1 MQRSRGSSRSAGLLA
16 VRQHQPQR
24 PAAATPIPP
33 PPQFKPPPLPDEDED
48 GCFIRPI
55 TRTRSPLPPSS
66 SGTLS
71 PVAEVDT
78 PDTSRSVSP
87 NPVSLSEAAA
97 GDMWRQTGVSPQP
110 YIVSHDTFIKGQNG
124 SVVAATA
131 PRPQLRPVS
140 PAVLETAKEPV
151 KAAVMAKPALSS
163 TTVTP
168 PPAAAAA
175 GATAVKR
182 PLRDSPMKP
191 ERSGPPPP
199 TMQVEPPT
207 PPVGR
212 LTPSAVTSQ
221 QQKKAQPS
229 KPDVVSG
236 AGKADNNNDEP
247 KSKAARLET
256 HQTEQELNKTPSET
270 ATGDKNKEQMDTEED
285 ETRFPI
291 QEERLPTKFRRRP
304 SKKIQ
309 PRRENSDLDSGVAG
323 KTPAAL
329 QEESK
334 DVEEHIGDLSSAERQ
349 VVEREDLTE
358 KERSVITEVLLAR
371 RSRSR
376 SNSRMS
382 VSPAPPVEEPEAVQQ
397 VESAVHQQSFDA
409 KTTENQRLD
418 KLADDAGH
426 EGPAEK
432 VAVQQLAAPTLRDSH
447 PESLPGETDNLTKGT
462 SGIFTES
469 ISGTGINKQGEN
481 ADSCDRE
488 DGTAVISSGGGTSAG
503 QPCLADKQV
512 SGQSA
517 GDKAYPSSFESIE
530 EDNLKGRRGRQQ
542 GDISLESLLPI
553 NVEHIADLTLDQVKE
568 HLFKQVE
575 ADLHG
580 GEEGLSQITEEDESM
595 DQGETERG
603 RPHGDVLYSDQKA
616 KLDETLPDVNI
627 DGSRTTNDKK
637 VTGAASGEKKAAP
650 GAKIA
655 TETPTGANPD
665 DTRPIGA
672 KTAKSKIAKTITPEK
687 TAGAADTI
695 AETGPRQSAEKSSLQ
710 IRPEMWAEN
719 SANNAGD
726 TEANSPPSKVSRKPK
741 SPATQNLREAPA
753 AAELQNLP
761 ASPAAADVKNLPEAP
776 AATELRDAPAAADL
790 RDSTAAVN
798 LRSLRDA
805 PAAVDL
811 QTLRDAPA
819 AAISAAVDIPVVA
832 PSRRQHATGRNVC
845 CVML

>member
-1 MQRSRGSSRSAGLLA
+1 M
-16 VRQHQPQR
+16 
-24 PAAATPIPP
+24 
-33 PPQFKPPPLPDEDED
+33 
-48 GCFIRPI
+48 
-55 TRTRSPLPPSS
+55 
-66 SGTLS
+66 
-71 PVAEVDT
+71 
-78 PDTSRSVSP
+78 
-87 NPVSLSEAAA
+87 
-97 GDMWRQTGVSPQP
+97 
-110 YIVSHDTFIKGQNG
+110 
-124 SVVAATA
+124 
-131 PRPQLRPVS
+131 
-140 PAVLETAKEPV
+140 
-151 KAAVMAKPALSS
+151 
-163 TTVTP
+163 
-168 PPAAAAA
+168 
-175 GATAVKR
+175 
-182 PLRDSPMKP
+182 
-191 ERSGPPPP
+191 
-199 TMQVEPPT
+199 
-207 PPVGR
+207 
-212 LTPSAVTSQ
+212 TSQ
-221 QQKKAQPS
+221 KAQPS

-236 AGKADNNNDEP
+236 AGKAENNNDEP
-247 KSKAARLET
+247 KSKTARLET
-256 HQTEQELNKTPSET
+256 HQTEGTEPSQELNRTPSET
-270 ATGDKNKEQMDTEED
+270 TTGDKNKEQMETEED

-329 QEESK
+329 PEESK
-334 DVEEHIGDLSSAERQ
+334 DVEEHVGDLSSEERQ

-358 KERSVITEVLLAR
+358 KERSVMTEVLLAR

-382 VSPAPPVEEPEAVQQ
+382 VSPAPPVEEPPETVQQ
-397 VESAVHQQSFDA
+397 VESAVDESVHQQSFDA
-409 KTTENQRLD
+409 KTSDNQRLD
-418 KLADDAGH
+418 KLVDDAGH

-447 PESLPGETDNLTKGT
+447 PERLPGETDNLTKGT
-462 SGIFTES
+462 TGIFTES
-469 ISGTGINKQGEN
+469 ISGTGINKQGGN

-530 EDNLKGRRGRQQ
+530 EDNSKGRRVRGQ

-580 GEEGLSQITEEDESM
+580 GQEGLSQITEEDESM
-595 DQGETERG
+595 DTASLDHGETEEAH
-603 RPHGDVLYSDQKA
+603 PHADQKA
-616 KLDETLPDVNI
+616 KMDEILTDVNE
-627 DGSRTTNDKK
+627 DGSRITNDKK

-665 DTRPIGA
+665 DTRPTGA
-672 KTAKSKIAKTITPEK
+672 KTAKSKTAKTNTLEK
-687 TAGAADTI
+687 TAGADTI

-726 TEANSPPSKVSRKPK
+726 TEASSPPSKVSRKPK

-761 ASPAAADVKNLPEAP
+761 ASPAAADVKYLQNAP

-790 RDSTAAVN
+790 HNLRDSPAAVN
-798 LRSLRDA
+798 LNLRNA
-805 PAAVDL
+805 PAAADL

-819 AAISAAVDIPVVA
+819 AAKQSAPPSAAVDIPVVA
-832 PSRRQHATGRNVC
+832 PSRRQHATGRNGC